1 MNGTGGRAA
10 LGLVLLFVF
19 VSMHPIVDATNSRAT
34 VDVTPS
40 TFTTSY
46 ASSADATLYDSLS
59 RSTSNPGRPVDLWII
74 DGMLG
79 VQHTLTVG
87 VENLGTSSASNVA
100 VEIVVL
106 HDEYDGF
113 ELFNTTVYVSLV
125 NSQSTQ
131 SVSTTWVPTYSGNHT
146 VRVTTNHAS
155 DTNPS
160 NDIGYSTITIGF
172 LYERCES
179 SSTWSRTSNWRIDA
193 DNRLNGVSSCRIG
206 GTTSTTNYG
215 NMWTETLRSPI
226 LDLSDAHPNPTN
238 GYGLGFFYTG
248 NVVQGDT
255 LQVRVSSGSNVANL
269 FANGGLSGEVS
280 GQPSSWLIQVSTVDG
295 RGVPWLEI
303 PPSVMGPQSVIE
315 FVFTSDSTGNEIGY
329 WIEDIVMFYDQKAAS
344 SEFGLDLQGS
354 PSSTS
359 ARGEWSDMG
368 FSVRNTGNIS
378 DKFTLEANGLPSEW
392 DYRFTH
398 PSGSGLL
405 SGTEITILPGESRNF
420 RLQTKPPE
428 SASTGSIGGNI
439 IVQSVQE
446 NTASDSLSFTAGV
459 APRYESQWSSISPSP
474 KCSPGSV
481 CSHSVVL
488 ENTGDGSDTFIISVD
503 EISVPSGWAFGVSS
517 TQESSITL
525 EPSQTEVVDFT
536 MAIPSD
542 ALPGETAVVSIV
554 SASQADSSSEVRQQ
568 LTIEASM
575 ISDIRIV
582 ESWDSLE
589 THILPGESIELEW
602 EIHNDAGRLDQI
614 EFNWT
619 LEGAQTWT
627 VSLSGPSTASIA
639 EGSHSTMR
647 VSLHAP
653 SDGHAGDPA
662 PIITP
667 VITSTK
673 SSITFTGESV
683 TGPRI
688 AQVHSLSMDIT
699 TDNFVAFLPEQP
711 SPIHFTVRNNGNGV
725 DRVKISVE
733 GLPNG
738 WTTNMLVDGEVSDST
753 FEIDLAGYEGDV
765 ANITMIIV
773 ADASM
778 SPGTEL
784 WLTFTAD
791 SEIQPLTSP
800 PSVMQVGYVDV
811 IKSHYVDQWHHQ
823 IENVRLGGIV
833 NSSYSITNT
842 GNVIDQE
849 LRTKVSISPIIP
861 GLELTIFIDGT
872 AFSSNQFIPLEI
884 SPGSNSTIDVLISI
898 DETVSLGTEVTVTKY
913 VIGGESESPQQSEE
927 KLIFLITEMRALSL
941 GNPPLSSIEMGP
953 SSRLDLSLEVQ
964 GKSTQAEQVSV
975 LIIAPS
981 GIDVKCTPQ
990 NGAGVPTVTI
1000 QQSPDVNDVQQI
1012 QCEVITEVD
1021 YTEGEI
1027 EFTLVASD
1035 DEIIGKFTTQVN
1047 RPQLDSGGFAIAGAD
1062 PMVVAG
1068 SLLIMVLAV
1077 VSLFVALRLRNRISE
1092 DDEIEYLS
1100 DDLNEESEN
1109 IPEQVLA
1116 NSSTPMM
1123 NDSVSQT
1130 TLIQQW
1136 TDENGYTWRSMSD
1149 GSTEWWNGSDWSK
1162 YS

>member
-1 MNGTGGRAA
+1 MSGPQGRWA

-19 VSMHPIVDATNSRAT
+19 VSMHPVIDATGSRAA

-46 ASSADATLYDSLS
+46 ASTADATLYDSLS
-59 RSTSNPGRPVDLWII
+59 RSTSNFNRPVDLWII

-106 HDEYDGF
+106 HDEYDVF
-113 ELFNTTVYVSLV
+113 ELFNTTVYVSSI
-125 NSQSTQ
+125 NAQSTQ
-131 SVSTTWVPTYSGNHT
+131 SISTTWIPTYSGNHT

-206 GTTSTTNYG
+206 GTTSTSNYG
-215 NMWTETLRSPI
+215 NMWTETLRSPT
-226 LDLSDAHPNPTN
+226 LDLSDAHQNPTN

-248 NVVQGDT
+248 NVAQGDT

-269 FANGGLSGEVS
+269 FSNGGLTGEVS
-280 GQPSSWLIQVSTVDG
+280 GQPSSWLIQVSTVNG

-303 PPSVMGPQSVIE
+303 PPSVLGPQSTIE
-315 FVFTSDSTGNEIGY
+315 FIFTSDSTGTEIGY
-329 WIEDIVMFYDQKAAS
+329 WVEDIVMFYDQKASA

-368 FSVRNTGNIS
+368 FSVRNTGNIT
-378 DKFTLEANGLPSEW
+378 DKFTLEANGLPAEW

-428 SASTGSIGGNI
+428 SASTGSIQGNI

-446 NTASDSLSFTAGV
+446 NTASDSLSFSAGV
-459 APRYESQWSSISPSP
+459 APRYESQWSSISSSP

-481 CSHSVVL
+481 CSHSMVL

-554 SASQADSSSEVRQQ
+554 SSSQADSTSEVRQQ

-582 ESWDSLE
+582 ESWDFLE

-639 EGSHSTMR
+639 GGSHSTMR

-667 VITSTK
+667 IITSTK

-688 AQVHSLSMDIT
+688 AQVHSLSMDIP

-711 SPIHFTVRNNGNGV
+711 SPIHFTVKNNGNGV
-725 DRVKISVE
+725 DRVKISVD
-733 GLPNG
+733 GLPDG

-753 FEIDLAGYEGDV
+753 FEIDLA
-765 ANITMIIV
+765 
-773 ADASM
+773 
-778 SPGTEL
+778 
-784 WLTFTAD
+784 
-791 SEIQPLTSP
+791 
-800 PSVMQVGYVDV
+800 
-811 IKSHYVDQWHHQ
+811 
-823 IENVRLGGIV
+823 
-833 NSSYSITNT
+833 
-842 GNVIDQE
+842 
-849 LRTKVSISPIIP
+849 
-861 GLELTIFIDGT
+861 
-872 AFSSNQFIPLEI
+872 
-884 SPGSNSTIDVLISI
+884 
-898 DETVSLGTEVTVTKY
+898 
-913 VIGGESESPQQSEE
+913 
-927 KLIFLITEMRALSL
+927 
-941 GNPPLSSIEMGP
+941 
-953 SSRLDLSLEVQ
+953 
-964 GKSTQAEQVSV
+964 
-975 LIIAPS
+975 
-981 GIDVKCTPQ
+981 
-990 NGAGVPTVTI
+990 
-1000 QQSPDVNDVQQI
+1000 
-1012 QCEVITEVD
+1012 
-1021 YTEGEI
+1021 
-1027 EFTLVASD
+1027 
-1035 DEIIGKFTTQVN
+1035 
-1047 RPQLDSGGFAIAGAD
+1047 
-1062 PMVVAG
+1062 
-1068 SLLIMVLAV
+1068 
-1077 VSLFVALRLRNRISE
+1077 
-1092 DDEIEYLS
+1092 
-1100 DDLNEESEN
+1100 
-1109 IPEQVLA
+1109 
-1116 NSSTPMM
+1116 
-1123 NDSVSQT
+1123 
-1130 TLIQQW
+1130 
-1136 TDENGYTWRSMSD
+1136 
-1149 GSTEWWNGSDWSK
+1149 
-1162 YS
+1162 